1 MILIIDCGSQ
11 KVRFIEEAI
20 EELDDH
26 KTIKL
31 LDFTK
36 EGIEQYRGI
45 IFSGAPLLITEINMA
60 SYLDKF
66 QWIKEVETP
75 ILGICFGHQLLGML
89 YGAYPSK
96 MREDR
101 DWQEIEQ
108 LEDDLLLDKLPSV
121 FSMMEDHCES
131 ISIPQHFTLLGT
143 SDACV
148 NEVMRHES
156 KDLYGVQFHPEISG
170 NNGMILFQ
178 NFYQICLEKELKR

>member
-1 MILIIDCGSQ
+1 
-11 KVRFIEEAI
+11 
-20 EELDDH
+20 
-26 KTIKL
+26 
-31 LDFTK
+31 
-36 EGIEQYRGI
+36 
-45 IFSGAPLLITEINMA
+45 
-60 SYLDKF
+60 
-66 QWIKEVETP
+66 
-75 ILGICFGHQLLGML
+75 ML

-108 LEDDLLLDKLPSV
+108 LEDDLLLDKLPSL

-170 NNGMILFQ
+170 NNGMILLQ